1 MRVAIYARISTHLGQ
16 NPDLQLDALKDIAK
30 NKGWEVVGEYVDVI
44 SGGKSSKQRPQLNN
58 LMQDAVKRRF
68 DCVMIYAL
76 DRLARSI
83 EHFINISN
91 ELTSLNINLFS
102 MRESI
107 DLSTPTGRAFASVV
121 SVIAQL
127 EREICA
133 ERVSLGVRD
142 AIKKRGT
149 WGGRKTNLTPQ
160 VKNKVVELRSKGVGI
175 RKIATKLKIG
185 VGTTYDILKSE
196 RKVA

>member
-1 MRVAIYARISTHLGQ
+1 M
-16 NPDLQLDALKDIAK
+16 
-30 NKGWEVVGEYVDVI
+30 
-44 SGGKSSKQRPQLNN
+44 QLNEG
-58 LMQDAVKRRF
+58 F

-107 DLSTPTGRAFASVV
+107 DLSITGRAFASVV

>member
-142 AIKKRGT
+142 AIKKEELGVEE
-149 WGGRKTNLTPQ
+149 KLT
-160 VKNKVVELRSKGVGI
+160 
-175 RKIATKLKIG
+175 
-185 VGTTYDILKSE
+185 
-196 RKVA
+196 

>member
-16 NPDLQLDALKDIAK
+16 NPDLQLDALKEIAK
-30 NKGWEVVGEYVDVI
+30 NKGWEVIGEYVDVI
-44 SGGKSSKQRPQLNN
+44 SGSKSSKQRPQLNN
-58 LMQDAVKRRF
+58 LMNDAFQRRF
-68 DCVMIYAL
+68 DCVMVYAL

-83 EHFINISN
+83 EHFINITN
-91 ELTSLNINLFS
+91 ELTALNINLFS

-107 DLSTPTGRAFASVV
+107 DLSTPTGRAFASMV

-127 EREICA
+127 EREITS
-133 ERVSLGVRD
+133 ERVSLGVRS
-142 AIKKRGT
+142 AIKRKGT

-160 VKNKVVELRSKGVGI
+160 VKNKVIELRDKGVGI
-175 RKIATKLKIG
+175 RKIATQLKIG
-185 VGTTYDILKSE
+185 VGTTYDIIKTE